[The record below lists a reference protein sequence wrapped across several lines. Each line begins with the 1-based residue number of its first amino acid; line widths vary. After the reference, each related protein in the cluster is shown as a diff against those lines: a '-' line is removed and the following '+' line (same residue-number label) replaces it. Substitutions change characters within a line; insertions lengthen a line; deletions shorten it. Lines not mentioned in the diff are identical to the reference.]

1 MSQEQNSQLSDQ
13 EQVRR
18 EKLASLKEQGI
29 DPFRGQFKPDSTS
42 EEILTNFEE
51 LEGSSAALAGRII
64 AFRGHGKAS
73 FAHIQDLTGKIQLY
87 VRQDVLGE
95 EAYQLFRQIDLG
107 DLVGVEGE
115 IFRTKRGEISIKVQ
129 EFTYLAKALTP
140 LPEKWHGLKDVELRY
155 RQRYLDLIAN
165 PEVRD
170 TFIRRSQIIKS
181 IRAFLDE
188 RGFLEVETPMMH
200 AIAGGAAARP
210 FITHHNALDL
220 PLYLRI
226 APELYLKRLLVG
238 GMERVYEINRNFRN
252 EGISTKHNPEF
263 TMLELYQAYA
273 NYHDMMQ
280 IMEELVAKVAQDV
293 TGSLKVEYQGETL
306 DFTPPWN
313 RISMLEAVEK
323 ALGSSVNGLKISQLR
338 ALAEESGIKLEE
350 EATIATI
357 INEVFEQKVEP
368 TLIQPTFVYDYPVEI
383 SPLAMRKADEPEL
396 TERFEA
402 FVYGREL
409 ANAFSELNDPIDQ
422 RQRFEEQAKERESGN
437 EEAQAMD
444 YDYIHAL
451 EYGMPPAGG
460 LGIGIDRLVMLM
472 VDAASIRDV
481 ILFPLLRPREEM
493 GSIREK

>member
-1 MSQEQNSQLSDQ
+1 MSQEQNLQLSDQ

-18 EKLASLKEQGI
+18 EKLEALRKGGI
-29 DPFRGQFKPDSTS
+29 DPFRGEFKPNNSAQG
-42 EEILTNFEE
+42 ILTNFEE
-51 LEGSSAALAGRII
+51 LEGSRAAIAGRII

-73 FAHIQDLTGKIQLY
+73 FAHLQDRTGKIQLY
-87 VRQDVLGE
+87 GKQDVLGE
-95 EAYQLFRQIDLG
+95 EAYGLFRQIDLG
-107 DLVGVEGE
+107 DLIGVEGE
-115 IFRTKRGEISIKVQ
+115 VFRTHRGEITIKV
-129 EFTYLAKALTP
+129 EKFTYLAKALTP

-165 PEVRD
+165 PEVKD
-170 TFIRRSQIIKS
+170 TFIRRSRIIKS

-210 FITHHNALDL
+210 FITHHNALDI

-273 NYHDMMQ
+273 NYHDMMEL
-280 IMEELVAKVAQDV
+280 MEELIAKVAQDV
-293 TGSLKVEYQGETL
+293 TGSLKVEYQGETI
-306 DFTPPWN
+306 DFSPPWN
-313 RISMLEAVEK
+313 RLSMLEAVEK
-323 ALGSSVNGLKISQLR
+323 ALGCTLDGLDAPQLR
-338 ALAEESGIKLEE
+338 TRALERGVKLEE
-350 EATIATI
+350 DATVGSIV
-357 INEVFEQKVEP
+357 NEVFEQKVEP
-368 TLIQPTFVYDYPVEI
+368 TLIQPTFIYDYPVEI
-383 SPLAMRKADEPEL
+383 SPLARRKADQPEL

-409 ANAFSELNDPIDQ
+409 ANAFSELNDPLDQ
-422 RQRFEEQAKERESGN
+422 LGRFEEQAKERELGN
-437 EEAQAMD
+437 EEAHAVD
-444 YDYIHAL
+444 LDYIQAL

-460 LGIGIDRLVMLM
+460 LGIGIDRLVMLL

-481 ILFPLLRPREEM
+481 ILFPLLKPRED
-493 GSIREK
+493 

>member
-1 MSQEQNSQLSDQ
+1 VSQEQNVQLSDQ
-13 EQVRR
+13 EQIRR
-18 EKLASLKEQGI
+18 EKLEALRKKGI
-29 DPFRGQFKPDSTS
+29 DPFCSEFKPNNSAQGA
-42 EEILTNFEE
+42 LTNFEA
-51 LEGSSAALAGRII
+51 LEGSSAAIAGRII

-73 FAHIQDLTGKIQLY
+73 FAHLQDRTGKIQLY
-87 VRQDVLGE
+87 GRQDVLGE
-95 EAYQLFRQIDLG
+95 EAYGLFRQIDLG
-107 DLVGVEGE
+107 DLIGVQGE
-115 IFRTKRGEISIKVQ
+115 VFRTRRGEITIKV
-129 EFTYLAKALTP
+129 EKFSYLAKALTP

-165 PEVRD
+165 PEVKD
-170 TFIRRSQIIKS
+170 TFVRRSQIIKS

-210 FITHHNALDL
+210 FITHHNALDI

-273 NYHDMMQ
+273 NYHDMMEL
-280 IMEELVAKVAQDV
+280 MEELVAKVAQDV
-293 TGSLKVEYQGETL
+293 TGSMKVEYQGETI
-306 DFTPPWN
+306 DFTPPWR

-323 ALGSSVNGLKISQLR
+323 ALGCSLEGQDVQSLRSQ
-338 ALAEESGIKLEE
+338 ASQCGVKLEE
-350 EATIATI
+350 DATVATI
-357 INEVFEQKVEP
+357 IEEAFEQKIEA
-368 TLIQPTFVYDYPVEI
+368 TLIQPTFIYDYPVEI
-383 SPLAMRKADEPEL
+383 SPLAKRKADRPEL

-409 ANAFSELNDPIDQ
+409 ANAFSELNDPLDQ
-422 RQRFEEQAKERESGN
+422 LGRFEEQAKERELGN
-437 EEAQAMD
+437 EEAHAVD
-444 YDYIHAL
+444 HDYIQAL

-460 LGIGIDRLVMLM
+460 LGIGIDRLVMLL

-481 ILFPLLRPREEM
+481 ILFPLLKPRED
-493 GSIREK
+493 